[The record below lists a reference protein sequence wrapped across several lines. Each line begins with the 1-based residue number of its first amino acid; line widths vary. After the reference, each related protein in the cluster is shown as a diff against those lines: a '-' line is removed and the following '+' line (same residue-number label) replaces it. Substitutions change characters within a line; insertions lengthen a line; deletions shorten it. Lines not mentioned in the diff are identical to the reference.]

1 MPVPQFFTPSFF
13 TRLTLHT
20 SICVPP
26 FEIHKQPN
34 STTGL
39 HTIAS
44 FLTHSATIAR
54 HCSLRHSRSLYTV
67 SDCMCLCLFSHE
79 GPEHNNPKEAVTST
93 SGPFW
98 QQLLRRMFALVFVVT
113 GIRRFAR
120 FGLASFFGYQSV
132 FSVAVSGFGMSTI
145 LLYDLLRNSLFLW
158 LDFTLSDR
166 FPLLNLQCYSPRPL
180 DIFKAVTRT
189 HCCRREERLG
199 TRREPSARTWPLA
212 ISS

>member
-1 MPVPQFFTPSFF
+1 MPVPLFF

-26 FEIHKQPN
+26 FEIQKQPN
-34 STTGL
+34 ST
-39 HTIAS
+39 IAS
-44 FLTHSATIAR
+44 SFTHSATIVS
-54 HCSLRHSRSLYTV
+54 CSLRHSRSLYTV

-79 GPEHNNPKEAVTST
+79 GPEHNNQKEAVTST

-98 QQLLRRMFALVFVVT
+98 QQLLRRVFALVFVAT

-132 FSVAVSGFGMSTI
+132 FSFIQFVKKFFVFVVRLHS
-145 LLYDLLRNSLFLW
+145 
-158 LDFTLSDR
+158 
-166 FPLLNLQCYSPRPL
+166 LQCYSPRPL
-180 DIFKAVTRT
+180 FYSFSRPQTHT
-189 HCCRREERLG
+189 HCCHREERLG
-199 TRREPSARTWPLA
+199 TRREPSTRMWPPA